1 MFRTPAAVRFV
12 VVSMLPVLLLAIAPA
27 KGDNAVPSLETFNQ
41 WGQAQ
46 IVFVGKLT
54 QVDAGPVGRSFPPMY
69 THKLHFTVEK
79 ALRGSLAADEKVTLS
94 HVARQHAVPTFPDG
108 KVCLVAASRARGSL
122 RAERIV
128 EAEESLV
135 TRVQQVM
142 SIPLGW
148 LITAGKL
155 VSPWAKLGSAA
166 WPADA
171 PTSGLMTCSKTG
183 RPALLAGPAIQLDV
197 EPVPPAKSIKWT
209 NPDGD
214 GEYKI
219 TVTNPSDTAILVP
232 ALLFDGKEILWKES
246 LVILCQDRAYMIPGA
261 KGVAKATNPTTLQPG
276 QSVSTVVNALALTG
290 PEWPRG
296 GYRIEFQ
303 FCLGE
308 KSATHS
314 FYYMSRHHDA
324 LRDKAGGG

>member
-1 MFRTPAAVRFV
+1 MYQKSVVATCIIASMFAA
-12 VVSMLPVLLLAIAPA
+12 LLLGIAPA
-27 KGDNAVPSLETFNQ
+27 QGDTPVLSQEIFKQ

-46 IVFVGKLT
+46 IVFVGKLDR
-54 QVDAGPVGRSFPPMY
+54 VDAGPVGRSFPPMY
-69 THKLHFTVEK
+69 THKLHFSVDEV
-79 ALRGSLAADEKVTLS
+79 LRGSLAIDKPVTLS
-94 HVARQHAVPTFPDG
+94 HVARQHAVPTFPEG
-108 KVCLVAASRARGSL
+108 KTCLVAASAARGSL
-122 RAERIV
+122 RAERVV
-128 EAEESLV
+128 EAKAPLV
-135 TRVQQVM
+135 AKVRQVP

-148 LITAGKL
+148 SFADGKL
-155 VSPWAKLGSAA
+155 ISPWAQLGSAA

-171 PTSGLMTCSKTG
+171 PTTGVMTCSKTG
-183 RPALLAGPAIQLDV
+183 RPALLVGANVQLDV
-197 EPVPPAKSIKWT
+197 ELVPPKKAIKWT

-219 TVTNPSDTAILVP
+219 TVTNTAGKPVEVP
-232 ALLFDGKEILWKES
+232 ALLFDGKQILWNES
-246 LVILCQDRAYMIPGA
+246 IVILCQNRAYMVPGA
-261 KGVAKATNPTTLQPG
+261 KGIATVPKPATLQPG
-276 QSVSTVVNALALTG
+276 QSVSTVVNALALKG

-308 KSATHS
+308 KSATKS